1 MTDPVVRIK
10 RKKKKSLTRR
20 EQFMANFEEW
30 VGYWRANPHRFITDY
45 LGLML
50 YDFQKVLIY
59 MMFMYPRFIFIASTR
74 RSHIGIYGVN
84 SVNLEI

>member
-1 MTDPVVRIK
+1 MDENKVYIK
-10 RKKKKSLTRR
+10 RKKKINLTRK
-20 EQFMANFEEW
+20 EKFMRNFEEW
-30 VGYWRANPHRFITDY
+30 VAFWRANPHRFITEY
-45 LGLML
+45 LGLIL

-59 MMFMYPRFIFIASTR
+59 QMFMFPKFIFIASTR

>member
-10 RKKKKSLTRR
+10 HKKKKSLTRR
-20 EQFMANFEEW
+20 EQFMVNFEEW